1 MKTEFI
7 VALHMERQ
15 EAMSES
21 HTVRLGIYWA
31 ESFDQA
37 FGMAARE
44 HLRDGWKLGSRTG
57 GKLEDLRIYYAER
70 QES

>member
-7 VALHMERQ
+7 VALHMERR

-31 ESFDQA
+31 ESLDEAFD
-37 FGMAARE
+37 MAARE
-44 HLRDGWKLGSRTG
+44 HLLDGWECGSRTG
-57 GKLEDLRIYYAER
+57 GKLEDLRRCYA
-70 QES
+70 QGA